1 MFSNL
6 LVQSC
11 WSFFLTLY
19 LPVQGSTNQILIF
32 PAIISD
38 SENDQEEQLTPFTP
52 STKQQDECRAVI
64 EQIRREDFGIGL
76 ELGEEESKLVQ
87 RQRERE
93 GRGLH
98 RLSTELY
105 SRDTHFVLELVQ
117 NADDNS
123 YPEESSSAGSPSLV
137 FVLERDKI
145 VVLNNEFGFMEKNIR
160 ALCDVGR
167 STKGAHRY
175 GYIGLLLQ
183 NLLIVL
189 SRKGS
194 YCNFYKSQQHLA
206 V

>member
-1 MFSNL
+1 MKHS
-6 LVQSC
+6 
-11 WSFFLTLY
+11 
-19 LPVQGSTNQILIF
+19 GSYSITQLKILLIF
-32 PAIISD
+32 LVVSREIDMSFLEQ
-38 SENDQEEQLTPFTP
+38 SRTGTLFTENE
-52 STKQQDECRAVI
+52 DECRTVI

-117 NADDNS
+117 NADDNT
-123 YPEESSSAGSPSLV
+123 YPEISSGTGFPSLV

-145 VVLNNEFGFMEKNIR
+145 VVLNNEVGFMENNIR

-175 GYIGLLLQ
+175 GYIG
-183 NLLIVL
+183 VL
-189 SRKGS
+189 
-194 YCNFYKSQQHLA
+194 
-206 V
+206 

>member
-1 MFSNL
+1 M
-6 LVQSC
+6 
-11 WSFFLTLY
+11 
-19 LPVQGSTNQILIF
+19 
-32 PAIISD
+32 
-38 SENDQEEQLTPFTP
+38 
-52 STKQQDECRAVI
+52 I

-105 SRDTHFVLELVQ
+105 TRDTHFVLELVQ

-123 YPEESSSAGSPSLV
+123 YPDQCTDPGFPSLE
-137 FVLERDKI
+137 FILEQDKI
-145 VVLNNEFGFMEKNIR
+145 VVLNNEVGFVEKNIR

-175 GYIGLLLQ
+175 GYIG
-183 NLLIVL
+183 V
-189 SRKGS
+189 
-194 YCNFYKSQQHLA
+194 
-206 V
+206 